1 MKLSLTL
8 SLLLLFAG
16 GVWAE
21 EDLIMLNC
29 FLTSFLSSPLAF
41 LQPHASGHTFF
52 VNKGKGTF
60 KHEDVTLPLYIT
72 DTHYI
77 GKSEGFDKNVNGS
90 LKYSLNRISL
100 ELLHQRARGSKPI
113 SKKRYQCYLTNKI

>member
-1 MKLSLTL
+1 MKRTSLAL
-8 SLLLLFAG
+8 SLLLLFASNA
-16 GVWAE
+16 WAE

-29 FLTSFLSSPLAF
+29 FFLSSPLAF

-77 GKSEGFDKNVNGS
+77 GKSEGYDKNVNGS